1 MRDQSWAPK
10 NRAVSLPMWAIEM
23 TAVSRA
29 GGTLVEYHRSELAI
43 ALDRSN
49 AARAMPPIVPARH
62 KRILD
67 VGCGMGQTLIA
78 SQLPSDTEAY
88 GVDCDSEAIEAGRLL
103 APANVKLLCARGE
116 ELPFETAYFDL
127 VFSRVALPYM
137 DINKALREICRVLK
151 AGGDFWLTLH
161 RASTLFSR
169 AKRSV
174 WAGDVKST
182 AGSAYV
188 LLNGVLFNYLGV
200 QLSFLGRKETFQTV
214 GGILRATKRAGLIC
228 PGVCRDTHFIV
239 QGQKPSHQQEMP

>member
-1 MRDQSWAPK
+1 MRAQGWAPK
-10 NRAVSLPMWAIEM
+10 NRAVSLPMWVIEM
-23 TAVSRA
+23 TSVSRA
-29 GGTLVEYHRSELAI
+29 GGALVEYHRNELAI

-78 SQLPSDTEAY
+78 SKLPGNTEAY
-88 GVDCDSEAIEAGRLL
+88 GVDCDSEAIKAGRLL
-103 APANVKLLCARGE
+103 APANVKLLCAPGE
-116 ELPFETAYFDL
+116 DLPFETAYFDL

-151 AGGDFWLTLH
+151 PGGDFWLTLH
-161 RASTLFSR
+161 HASVFFSR

-182 AGSAYV
+182 AGCAYV
-188 LLNGVLFNYLGV
+188 LLNGILFNYLGV

-214 GGILRATKRAGLIC
+214 GGILRATKRAGLMC
-228 PGVCRDTHFIV
+228 PAICRDAHFIV
-239 QGQKPSHQQEMP
+239 QGQKPSNQ